1 LRTALVAGP
10 APAKRGR
17 HHCLPHATCGKLLL
31 PMTDA
36 LGFRKKFGVI
46 APSTNTSVQPEFEAM
61 RPRGVTNH
69 FGRIH
74 IPNAP
79 IRNDDDFNQLMDNIR
94 KQMLQAVDDV
104 MTCEPDYLIMGMSS
118 ETFWDGLEGS
128 KKLHERVEARAGVKV
143 SMGSDAARAALQRYG
158 AKRVG
163 VITPYMP
170 VGDAQVRRFFADCGF
185 EVVRLKGLKCASP
198 VLIAHVPERELRDAI
213 LDVDGPEVDAVIQVG
228 TNLAMARLAGI
239 AEFWLDKPVL
249 AINTCIYWWSLR
261 QNGINDK
268 IDGFGSLLLEH

>member
-1 LRTALVAGP
+1 
-10 APAKRGR
+10 
-17 HHCLPHATCGKLLL
+17 
-31 PMTDA
+31 MIDA

-74 IPNAP
+74 IPNDP
-79 IRNDDDFNQLMDNIR
+79 IRDDADFNQLMDNIR
-94 KQMLQAVDDV
+94 KQMFVAVDEV

-128 KKLHERVEARAGVKV
+128 KRLHQRVEARAGVKV
-143 SMGSDAARAALQRYG
+143 SMGSDAARAALEGYG
-158 AKRVG
+158 AKRIG

-170 VGDAQVRRFFADCGF
+170 AG
-185 EVVRLKGLKCASP
+185 
-198 VLIAHVPERELRDAI
+198 
-213 LDVDGPEVDAVIQVG
+213 G

-239 AEFWLDKPVL
+239 AEFWLEKPVL

-261 QNGINDK
+261 QNGIDDK